1 MSLLR
6 FWLDVFSLELIFYI
20 ILLPIVATSHRIS
33 NISYLFVVIKS
44 ATEIVPFL
52 STSGDCPSHFY
63 KIKYLLFAK
72 KVFSSFLIVRLYCVS
87 NFLHMQ
93 SIDKDIF
100 GFLNYHISPSFL
112 IHELITMV
120 LINNILWMNGKTNN
134 SKKDWKIIWQHRIQF
149 LPSAEMKGNS
159 NFDNKDIIHSTYTP

>member
-1 MSLLR
+1 M
-6 FWLDVFSLELIFYI
+6 
-20 ILLPIVATSHRIS
+20 LPIVATSHHIA
-33 NISYLFVVIKS
+33 NISYLFVVITS
-44 ATEIVPFL
+44 APEIVPFL

-72 KVFSSFLIVRLYCVS
+72 KVFLPFSYYVFTVWAI
-87 NFLHMQ
+87 FLHMQ

-134 SKKDWKIIWQHRIQF
+134 SKKDWKNYLTASYSI
-149 LPSAEMKGNS
+149 
-159 NFDNKDIIHSTYTP
+159 YTFCKKYTMCF